1 MSFKIKVFNFNFNFG
16 NLIYKSFILSYA
28 DLSLYHYIIKQ
39 FDSFIYKMIFM
50 SIMVQDGACSHVLSP
65 VGFKKSNFY
74 CSYISFKIE
83 FSFLALEKSRLHL
96 IISKCLF
103 SLIFNVK

>member
-1 MSFKIKVFNFNFNFG
+1 
-16 NLIYKSFILSYA
+16 
-28 DLSLYHYIIKQ
+28 
-39 FDSFIYKMIFM
+39 MIFM
-50 SIMVQDGACSHVLSP
+50 SIIVYGSTCPHVPSP

-74 CSYISFKIE
+74 FSHISLKIE
-83 FSFLALEKSRLHL
+83 FSFLELEKYSLHL